1 MNVFFWLISIP
12 VWLLTAAPAFAHA
25 PIQGV
30 GGLVGGLLH
39 PILVPAHALSLLAL
53 GLFIVA
59 QRERRGALLIFA
71 AALITGLLGIAFGV
85 GQTPADIVLLANTFL
100 LGVLVAAAWVPPM
113 PIRGVLA
120 GISGAA
126 LALDSPPD
134 AISIEEG
141 NLMLLGTALGAGTA
155 LAVILIVG
163 SVLKSR
169 WQRLGMRILGSWIAA
184 TAVLALTAAM
194 MR

>member
-1 MNVFFWLISIP
+1 
-12 VWLLTAAPAFAHA
+12 
-25 PIQGV
+25 
-30 GGLVGGLLH
+30 
-39 PILVPAHALSLLAL
+39 
-53 GLFIVA
+53 
-59 QRERRGALLIFA
+59 
-71 AALITGLLGIAFGV
+71 
-85 GQTPADIVLLANTFL
+85 
-100 LGVLVAAAWVPPM
+100 
-113 PIRGVLA
+113 VLA

-141 NLMLLGTALGAGTA
+141 NLMLFGTALGAGTA

-163 SVLKSR
+163 SVMKSR

-184 TAVLALTAAM
+184 TAVLALTAEM